1 MRWLLTINKKN
12 MVYIDTVYQRVL
24 AIANKEQRGYITP
37 QEYNLYA
44 NQAQMDIFEQY
55 FYDLNQYMRIPG
67 NDTRYADQVDIIQE
81 KIDHFEKYRQTVD
94 MSPGAGVAVLPEYY
108 RMGELYYKHKGGY
121 VEIENATQNEIHHL
135 QNSPLTSP
143 SEARPMY
150 VRYSGDGDGQ
160 ANRERRIQIYPTT
173 ITSNVVC
180 NYIHRP
186 ATVEWGYVVNTTN
199 GRALYAPTRSTDF
212 ELHES
217 EETEL
222 VIKILELAGVTIKDP
237 QLYQVAATEEAQNVQ
252 QENK

>member
-1 MRWLLTINKKN
+1 
-12 MVYIDTVYQRVL
+12 MVYIDRVYQRVL
-24 AIANKEQRGYITP
+24 SIANKEQRGYITP
-37 QEYNLYA
+37 QEFNLYA

-55 FYDLNQYMRIPG
+55 FYDLNQFMRIPG

-94 MSPGAGVAVLPEYY
+94 MSPGDGAAYLPEYY

-143 SEARPMY
+143 SEVRPMY

-180 NYIHRP
+180 NYIHTP
-186 ATVEWGYVVNTTN
+186 TTVEWGYVVNTTN
-199 GRALYAPTRSTDF
+199 GRALYNASRSTNF

-222 VIKILELAGVTIKDP
+222 VVKILELAGITIKDP